1 MFNQNRIYRI
11 FRLINLLKSAPIKSI
26 KRIANSLE
34 ISERSTYRY
43 LELLS
48 DAGFNIQKD
57 SSNKYWID
65 DNKIPSFTKEEIDL
79 INQSISSNSNKNP
92 LVKSIRLKLNNMGE
106 VNQFSSLIV
115 ENHHAKIVSII
126 NESIDLK
133 QQVILIKYQ
142 SASSETVSDRL
153 IEPIT
158 FSDNYDSFSA
168 FELESQTIK
177 SFKVERIG
185 NVELLNTKFEC
196 EQLHVVV
203 DRDIFGFNGAGKSFD
218 IKLEL
223 SMRAMLWLKDDYP
236 ISVDYISQIS
246 DDKWILMTKVYSMEP
261 VHRLI
266 RSMPEDII
274 SIN

>member
-65 DNKIPSFTKEEIDL
+65 DDKIPSFTKEEIDL
-79 INQSISSNSNKNP
+79 INKSISSNNKKNP

-106 VNQFSSLIV
+106 INQFSSLVV
-115 ENHHAKIVSII
+115 ENHHSKVVSII

-133 QQVILIKYQ
+133 KQVILIKYQ

-153 IEPIT
+153 VEPIT
-158 FSDNYDSFSA
+158 FSDDYESFSA

-185 NVELLNTKFEC
+185 NVELLNTRFEY
-196 EQLHVVV
+196 EQLHEDV
-203 DRDIFGFNGAGKSFD
+203 DRDIFGFNGAGKSYD

-236 ISVDYISQIS
+236 NSVEYISHIS
-246 DDKWILMTKVYSMEP
+246 DNKWILVTKVYSLEP

-266 RSMPEDII
+266 RSMPEEILLII
-274 SIN
+274 

>member
-1 MFNQNRIYRI
+1 M
-11 FRLINLLKSAPIKSI
+11 INLLKSAPIKSI

-65 DNKIPSFTKEEIDL
+65 DDKIPSFTKEEIDL
-79 INQSISSNSNKNP
+79 INKSISSNNKKNS

-115 ENHHAKIVSII
+115 ENHLANVVAII

-133 QQVILIKYQ
+133 QQVVLTKYQ

-153 IEPIT
+153 VEPIS
-158 FSDNYDSFSA
+158 FSDSYDSFSA

-177 SFKVERIG
+177 SFKVERVG
-185 NVELLNTKFEC
+185 NIEILNTKFEF
-196 EQLHVVV
+196 EQLHEIV
-203 DRDIFGFNGAGKSFD
+203 DSDIFGFNSAGKSYD

-236 ISVDYISQIS
+236 NSADYISQIS
-246 DDKWILMTKVYSMEP
+246 DDKWVLLTKVYNMEP

>member
-1 MFNQNRIYRI
+1 M
-11 FRLINLLKSAPIKSI
+11 INLLKSAPIKSI

-57 SSNKYWID
+57 STNKYWIEGD
-65 DNKIPSFTKEEIDL
+65 KLPTFTKEEIDL
-79 INQSISSNSNKNP
+79 INKSISSNSNKNP
-92 LVKSIRLKLNNMGE
+92 LVKSIRLKLSNMGE
-106 VNQFSSLIV
+106 VNQFSSFIV
-115 ENHHAKIVSII
+115 ENHRSKVVSII

-142 SASSETVSDRL
+142 SASSETVSNRL
-153 IEPIT
+153 VEPIS
-158 FSDNYDSFSA
+158 FSNNYESFSA

-185 NVELLNTKFEC
+185 SVELLNYKFEF
-196 EQLHVVV
+196 EQLHEDV
-203 DRDIFGFNGAGKSFD
+203 DRDIVGFNGASKSYD

-236 ISVDYISQIS
+236 NSSDYISQIS
-246 DDKWILMTKVYSMEP
+246 EDKWILMTKVYSMEP

-266 RSMPEDII
+266 RSMPNEILLII
-274 SIN
+274 